1 MSRLKS
7 KKENKI
13 HKLGGSQH
21 IIGKDQMKEKKLF
34 NKECMLFKPILT
46 QYFLILK
53 YQAHYEIFH
62 LENFFINIGLIT
74 TVCQRV
80 KFIQFQSSNC

>member
-1 MSRLKS
+1 MHAIQAKPHS
-7 KKENKI
+7 
-13 HKLGGSQH
+13 
-21 IIGKDQMKEKKLF
+21 LF
-34 NKECMLFKPILT
+34 
-46 QYFLILK
+46 FLILK